1 MYLYELL
8 TRVAAHVLEYQQIE
22 ERLPMSPDK
31 LLQLVRVH
39 LNCSSHSQIKEDSSS
54 GDV

>member
-8 TRVAAHVLEYQQIE
+8 TRVAAHVSEYQQIE
-22 ERLPMSPDK
+22 ERPPMSPDK
-31 LLQLVRVH
+31 LLPPVLVHPTCLSQSR
-39 LNCSSHSQIKEDSSS
+39 LNEDSSN